1 MKMLNTLEAV
11 SGESRGAAAFVRE
24 GLSILLRVL
33 YPVVPHTAWVL
44 WNDLGLADRDGD
56 ILNAAWP
63 TVDEAALARDEIE
76 LVLQVNGKV
85 RGKVVVPASAS
96 EEEIRTRASAAPE
109 VAKYGN
115 GAPARFIKVV
125 PGRLVNVVV

>member
-1 MKMLNTLEAV
+1 M
-11 SGESRGAAAFVRE
+11 
-24 GLSILLRVL
+24 
-33 YPVVPHTAWVL
+33 
-44 WNDLGLADRDGD
+44 
-56 ILNAAWP
+56 
-63 TVDEAALARDEIE
+63 ALARDEIE
-76 LVLQVNGKV
+76 LVLQMNGKV

-96 EEEIRTRASAAPE
+96 EDEIKKRAQAAPE